1 MKDLLRC
8 PKDEE
13 NWGKLQQLREVILL
27 IVQGIRTFTLES
39 AEEAYELKAAICC
52 GHLVD
57 PSHYTSIGGGTW
69 IPPGSRIHLDEREAQ
84 HIKDTVRSEARR
96 DFLAERIKASRPG
109 TQIQVLTRPF
119 GTQLHPPVDPFVK
132 VLADKRNS
140 FQVCAQRAKPQLPE
154 NDPQAILDYL

>member
-13 NWGKLQQLREVILL
+13 NWGKLQQLREVVLL

-39 AEEAYELKAAICC
+39 AEEAYELKGAICC

-57 PSHYTSIGGGTW
+57 PSHYTSIGSGTW

-84 HIKDTVRSEARR
+84 HIKDTVRKKRSASRLLGRKDQSLATRDSDPGADEAVWYAVAPARR
-96 DFLAERIKASRPG
+96 SVRQSFGGQAKLIPSVRSKGKAAAPG
-109 TQIQVLTRPF
+109 
-119 GTQLHPPVDPFVK
+119 
-132 VLADKRNS
+132 
-140 FQVCAQRAKPQLPE
+140 E
-154 NDPQAILDYL
+154 